1 VISRET
7 FARRLSRHRQRSI
20 AILMSSARS
29 IVLKQRPASTLA
41 DDALAE
47 LGPSLEETH
56 RTLVSYA
63 RRRFGAV
70 PVGLIVDHVLAMTE
84 DTDFAVREAA
94 LEALV
99 RRMSFA
105 LRDGLCIVASPP
117 RGATLGPYSTA
128 RAPASRGRRA
138 RRDAQR
144 VQRPYVTLLEGL
156 RPLSGSCDCPDYV
169 RSSLGLCKHL
179 LVVLDAVHRKGL
191 SGEAENARVRRPRA
205 ATALRARLT
214 WSASLPLLGP
224 LDRGAGLR
232 LEIPARAG
240 EHRAEVPPPIR
251 RSFEDVAGV
260 LSPRAASLDDVRARA
275 ALFERLH
282 SAIVGRGPTLDATP
296 AARRIVEEERD
307 RAHRRLRFAMHAPR
321 ATRELGSLGRKLY
334 PYQREGVARLLETGR
349 LLLADD
355 MGLGKTTQAIA
366 ACHALWRSKR
376 VRKGLIIAP
385 ASLKPQWLREWQET
399 TKVPIR
405 LVEGPP
411 EERRRIYRE
420 HRTGFLVIGY
430 EQLLRDI
437 AEIQALSPEMVV
449 VDEAQRIKNYATKSA
464 AYVKALDPEYRL
476 VLTGT
481 PMENRLEELASI
493 LDWVDDVAL
502 SPKWRLVPWHTTS
515 ICTGDRSTSG
525 TSGARNL
532 ETLRTRIG
540 SCTLRRLRRDVLGQ
554 LPSRTDTRVPI
565 EMTEQQRAAHDELNH
580 PIAVLASKAATRPL
594 TQPEFLRLMSLL
606 NQQRIISNGLA
617 QQRFDEVWPMCA
629 RSKPDPAL
637 LEGLFAPKLLE
648 VRRLCADLAI
658 DQERKVVVFSQW
670 RRMLRLAEWS
680 VRDLLEAEGCRAV
693 FFTGAESPAQRT
705 RAIVEFHDDPN
716 VRVMFLSDAGGVG
729 LNLQRAASACINL
742 EMPWNPAVLEQR
754 VGRIHRLGQ
763 ESPIDVYNLVNEYG
777 IESRIS
783 TLVGVKQALFSGV
796 FDGTTDEVR
805 FEAAGSFASRVERLV
820 EPDIMAQPPP
830 RAALAALP
838 TSTDGEDEAADDGA
852 GADDERAEDG
862 RADSPAERDSPTSAV
877 HRSMTTP
884 STQDLLAGVRVER
897 TESGGLRIEA
907 PPEAA
912 QWMATAFEAM
922 AMLMRAPPTTP

>member
-1 VISRET
+1 MV
-7 FARRLSRHRQRSI
+7 
-20 AILMSSARS
+20 SS
-29 IVLKQRPASTLA
+29 
-41 DDALAE
+41 
-47 LGPSLEETH
+47 
-56 RTLVSYA
+56 A

-70 PVGLIVDHVLAMTE
+70 PAELVVDHVLAMTE
-84 DTDFAVREAA
+84 RTDFAVRDAA
-94 LEALV
+94 LAALV

-105 LRDGLCIVASPP
+105 LRDGLCVLGRPP

-128 RAPASRGRRA
+128 RARARAPRA
-138 RRDAQR
+138 RRTAGDTPR
-144 VQRPYVTLLEGL
+144 VQRPYVTSLDSL
-156 RPLSGSCDCPDYV
+156 RPLSGSCDCPDFV

-179 LVVLDAVHRKGL
+179 LIVLDAVHRAGVP
-191 SGEAENARVRRPRA
+191 AEIDSPRKRKPRA
-205 ATALRARLT
+205 AQARRARLS
-214 WSASLPLLGP
+214 WSPSLPLQGP
-224 LDRGAGLR
+224 LDRAAGLR
-232 LEIPARAG
+232 LELPPQADRAPLPPAILHG
-240 EHRAEVPPPIR
+240 FEVRP
-251 RSFEDVAGV
+251 EGLA
-260 LSPRAASLDDVRARA
+260 LRAAALEDSGARV
-275 ALFERLH
+275 ALLERLH
-282 SAIVGRGPTLDATP
+282 RAIVAPGSMLDATP

-307 RAHRRLRFAMHAPR
+307 RARRRARFTANAPR
-321 ATRELGSLGRKLY
+321 AARELASLVRKLY
-334 PYQREGVARLLETGR
+334 PYQREGVARVLQAGR

-366 ACHALWRSKR
+366 ACHALWRAKR
-376 VRKGLIIAP
+376 VRKGLVIAP

-399 TKVPIR
+399 TSVPIR
-405 LVEGPP
+405 LVEGSP

-420 HRTGFLVIGY
+420 HRTGFLVVGY

-437 AEIQALSPEMVV
+437 AEIQALRPEMVV

-515 ICTGDRSTSG
+515 TRTGDQGTSG
-525 TSGARNL
+525 VSGARNL

-540 SCTLRRLRRDVLGQ
+540 TCTLRRLRRDVIGQ

-565 EMTEQQRAAHDELNH
+565 EMTAQQRDAHDELSL
-580 PIAVLASKAATRPL
+580 PIAVLARKAAKRPL

-617 QQRFDEVWPMCA
+617 QQRFEDVWPMCA
-629 RSKPDPAL
+629 RSKPDAAL

-648 VRRLCADLAI
+648 LRRLCADLAV

-680 VRDLLEAEGCRAV
+680 VRDLLAAEGCRAV

-705 RAIVEFHDDPN
+705 RAIAEFHDDPN

-805 FEAAGSFASRVERLV
+805 FESAGSFASRVERLV
-820 EPDIMAQPPP
+820 DPDVLVEAPE
-830 RAALAALP
+830 RASITTLP
-838 TSTDGEDEAADDGA
+838 ASTDSEDEAEEDGA
-852 GADDERAEDG
+852 GAEATADDRAED
-862 RADSPAERDSPTSAV
+862 RRFDAPPEREPPTSAV
-877 HRSMTTP
+877 QRGATTP
-884 STQDLLAGVRVER
+884 GPRDLLAGVRVER
-897 TESGGLRIEA
+897 TEGGGLRIEA

-912 QWMATAFEAM
+912 QWMATAFDAI
-922 AMLMRAPPTTP
+922 AMLMRGAPEGR

>member
-1 VISRET
+1 MST
-7 FARRLSRHRQRSI
+7 AR
-20 AILMSSARS
+20 ARD
-29 IVLKQRPASTLA
+29 LKQRGGISPAENALST
-41 DDALAE
+41 
-47 LGPSLEETH
+47 LGPSLEETR
-56 RTLVSYA
+56 RTLVSSA

-70 PVGLIVDHVLAMTE
+70 PAELVVDHVLAMTE
-84 DTDFAVREAA
+84 NTDFAVREAA
-94 LEALV
+94 LDALV

-105 LRDGLCIVASPP
+105 LRDGLSILARPP

-128 RAPASRGRRA
+128 RAPASPTHRKRSDGV
-138 RRDAQR
+138 R
-144 VQRPYVTLLEGL
+144 VQRPYVTCLDGL

-179 LVVLDAVHRKGL
+179 LVVLDAVHRKGVP
-191 SGEAENARVRRPRA
+191 AEIESARVRRARGA
-205 ATALRARLT
+205 KALRARLT
-214 WSASLPLLGP
+214 WSPSLPLQGL
-224 LDRGAGLR
+224 LDRAAGLR
-232 LEIPARAG
+232 LEPPAA
-240 EHRAEVPPPIR
+240 
-251 RSFEDVAGV
+251 AGV
-260 LSPRAASLDDVRARA
+260 RRAKLSPAIKRCFEQAEEGLAVRAAVLADLRSRA
-275 ALFERLH
+275 ALFDRLA
-282 SAIVGRGPTLDATP
+282 SALVARGSALDATP
-296 AARRIVEEERD
+296 AARRIVEEERE
-307 RAHRRLRFAMHAPR
+307 RARRRARFAANAPR
-321 ATRELGSLGRKLY
+321 AARELASLGRKLY
-334 PYQREGVARLLETGR
+334 PYQREGVARMLATGR

-366 ACHALWRSKR
+366 ACHALWRAKR
-376 VRKGLIIAP
+376 VHKGIVIAP

-399 TKVPIR
+399 TNVPIR
-405 LVEGPP
+405 LVEGSP
-411 EERRRIYRE
+411 EERRHIYRE
-420 HRTGFLVIGY
+420 HRTGFLVVGY
-430 EQLLRDI
+430 EQLLRDL
-437 AEIQALSPEMVV
+437 AEIQALGPEMVV
-449 VDEAQRIKNYATKSA
+449 VDEAQRIKNYSTKSA
-464 AYVKALDPEYRL
+464 AYVKALDPEYRI

-515 ICTGDRSTSG
+515 TSTGDRSTSG

-532 ETLRTRIG
+532 ETLRARIG
-540 SCTLRRLRRDVLGQ
+540 TCTLRRLRRDVLGQ

-565 EMTEQQRAAHDELNH
+565 EMTAQQRAAHDDLGL
-580 PIAVLASKAATRPL
+580 PIAVLARKAAKRPL

-617 QQRFDEVWPMCA
+617 QQRFEDVWPMCA

-763 ESPIDVYNLVNEYG
+763 RSPIDVYNLVSEYG

-796 FDGTTDEVR
+796 FDGTTDEVS
-805 FEAAGSFASRVERLV
+805 FESAGSFAWRVEKLV
-820 EPDIMAQPPP
+820 DPDILAEVPG
-830 RAALAALP
+830 LAAT
-838 TSTDGEDEAADDGA
+838 TSVPA
-852 GADDERAEDG
+852 GADDEEEAEEDGARAEDE
-862 RADSPAERDSPTSAV
+862 RAEDRSVDPASEREPPTSAV
-877 HRSMTTP
+877 QRSTTTP
-884 STQDLLAGVRVER
+884 STAALLTGVRVER

-922 AMLMRAPPTTP
+922 AMLMRAPPA

>member
-1 VISRET
+1 M
-7 FARRLSRHRQRSI
+7 
-20 AILMSSARS
+20 LMSTARS
-29 IVLKQRPASTLA
+29 LVLKQRPEITPAE
-41 DDALAE
+41 DATAGSGA
-47 LGPSLEETH
+47 GPSFEETR
-56 RTLVSYA
+56 RTLVSSA

-70 PVGLIVDHVLAMTE
+70 PAELIVDHVLAMTE
-84 DTDFAVREAA
+84 KTDFAVREAA
-94 LEALV
+94 LAALV

-105 LRDGLCIVASPP
+105 LRDGLSILARPP
-117 RGATLGPYSTA
+117 RGAMLGPYSTA
-128 RAPASRGRRA
+128 RAPAPRA
-138 RRDAQR
+138 RRPRADAPR
-144 VQRPYVTLLEGL
+144 LQRPYVTSLDSL
-156 RPLSGSCDCPDYV
+156 RPLSGSCDCPDFV

-179 LVVLDAVHRKGL
+179 LIVLDAVHR
-191 SGEAENARVRRPRA
+191 SGVPAEAERARARRPRDA
-205 ATALRARLT
+205 KAQRARLS
-214 WSASLPLLGP
+214 WSPSLPLQGP
-224 LDRGAGLR
+224 LDRATGLR
-232 LEIPARAG
+232 LELPVGTR
-240 EHRAEVPPPIR
+240 
-251 RSFEDVAGV
+251 
-260 LSPRAASLDDVRARA
+260 RAAVLPPAILRCFEVVTGDLALRPAALEDLRTRA

-282 SAIVGRGPTLDATP
+282 SAIVDRGSTLEATP

-307 RAHRRLRFAMHAPR
+307 RALRRARFVAHAPR
-321 ATRELGSLGRKLY
+321 ATRELASLARKLY
-334 PYQREGVARLLETGR
+334 PYQREGVARMLETGR

-366 ACHALWRSKR
+366 ACHALWRAKR
-376 VRKGLIIAP
+376 VRKGLVIAP

-399 TKVPIR
+399 TSVPIR
-405 LVEGPP
+405 LVEGSP

-420 HRTGFLVIGY
+420 HRTGFLVVGY

-437 AEIQALSPEMVV
+437 AEIQALRPEMVV

-515 ICTGDRSTSG
+515 TSTGDRGTSG

-532 ETLRTRIG
+532 DTLRARIG
-540 SCTLRRLRRDVLGQ
+540 MCTLRRLRRDVIGQ

-565 EMTEQQRAAHDELNH
+565 EMTAQQRDAHDELSL
-580 PIAVLASKAATRPL
+580 PIAVLARKAAKRPL

-617 QQRFDEVWPMCA
+617 QQRFDDVWPMCA
-629 RSKPDPAL
+629 RSKPDAAL

-648 VRRLCADLAI
+648 VRRLCADLAV

-680 VRDLLEAEGCRAV
+680 VRDLLAAEGCRAV

-705 RAIVEFHDDPN
+705 RAIAEFHDDPN

-796 FDGTTDEVR
+796 FDGTTDEVS
-805 FEAAGSFASRVERLV
+805 FESAGSFASRVEKLV
-820 EPDIMAQPPP
+820 DPEILAEAPE
-830 RAALAALP
+830 RAAIAALP
-838 TSTDGEDEAADDGA
+838 ASADIEEEAEEDGA
-852 GADDERAEDG
+852 GAEGERAED
-862 RADSPAERDSPTSAV
+862 RRFDAPAEREPPTSAV
-877 HRSMTTP
+877 QRAATTP
-884 STQDLLAGVRVER
+884 GTRELLAGVRVER

-922 AMLMRAPPTTP
+922 AMLMRGAPQGG